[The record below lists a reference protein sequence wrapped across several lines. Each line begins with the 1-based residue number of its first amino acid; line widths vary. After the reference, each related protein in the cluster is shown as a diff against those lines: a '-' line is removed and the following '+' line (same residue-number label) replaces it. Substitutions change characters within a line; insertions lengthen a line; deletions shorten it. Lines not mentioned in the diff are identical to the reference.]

1 MMTAL
6 THDDVLAVLGRAD
19 DVVIAKIIASGATRE
34 ELMKAYAWHT
44 NDEALVNEG
53 RSLPSGRIGELI
65 SIMSALEEEKTAD
78 PGDPTPM

>member
-1 MMTAL
+1 MAAL
-6 THDDVLAVLGRAD
+6 THDDVLAVMGRAD
-19 DVVIAKIIASGATRE
+19 DIVISKIIASGATRE

-65 SIMSALEEEKTAD
+65 SIMSDLDDETAD
-78 PGDPTPM
+78 PGDPTPP